1 MSARDVVLNL
11 MTGEEADVM
20 EFEVYDAETNE
31 ALGGEVTS
39 ALIRASSEAF
49 GGTGIVLA
57 VDLGGHVWEL
67 VREDERE
74 MYPGARRVY
83 VMRD

>member
-1 MSARDVVLNL
+1 MRETVMSR
-11 MTGEEADVM
+11 TGD
-20 EFEVYDAETNE
+20 EVHVDDFSAVCAETNDR
-31 ALGGEVTS
+31 LPGQVTGQ
-39 ALIRASSEAF
+39 LIHASDEAF

-57 VDLGGHVWEL
+57 VDLGAGIWEY